1 MYFGIVSMGVN
12 EAGNSAEE
20 DHEPAKETGTIV
32 SEQVHIGKATTRGLL
47 CCCTY
52 TMPYT
57 VSNLVSDTVGY
68 VCYLGACLKLSKV
81 KRRDS
86 E

>member
-12 EAGNSAEE
+12 EAGNSVEE

-32 SEQVHIGKATTRGLL
+32 SEQVHLGKATTRGLFW
-47 CCCTY
+47 CCTY
-52 TMPYT
+52 TMPYIVRSLLSHT
-57 VSNLVSDTVGY
+57 CW
-68 VCYLGACLKLSKV
+68 VCLLPWGMFEA
-81 KRRDS
+81 